1 MVRETS
7 IVAEVPRFVITGSG
21 AVIVHKD
28 KLPIIV
34 QCPKVVAHR
43 SEIREPIGEIDRE

>member
-1 MVRETS
+1 MVREKP

-21 AVIVHKD
+21 KVIVHTD

-34 QCPKVVAHR
+34 QCPKVAAHR
-43 SEIREPIGEIDRE
+43 SEIREP